1 MKTKL
6 TKFKDTRLDLIL
18 NEKEVSNIL
27 KGKMNKE
34 IKNKMEGFLKEL
46 KSLESIKNEFL
57 HGNLDWEQR
66 SKIKSKFMSEFKFLS
81 HPFVHNT
88 FADIHNFLHGF
99 IDEI

>member
-46 KSLESIKNEFL
+46 KSLL
-57 HGNLDWEQR
+57 
-66 SKIKSKFMSEFKFLS
+66 
-81 HPFVHNT
+81 
-88 FADIHNFLHGF
+88 
-99 IDEI
+99 